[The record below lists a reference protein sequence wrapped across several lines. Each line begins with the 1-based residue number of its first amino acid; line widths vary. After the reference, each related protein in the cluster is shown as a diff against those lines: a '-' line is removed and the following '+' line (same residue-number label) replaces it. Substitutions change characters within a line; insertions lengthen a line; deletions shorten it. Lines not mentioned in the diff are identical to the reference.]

1 MDTGFKALPF
11 QTDNADVDLINYITE
26 HGFLFFVKYW
36 KKVGDKTGSDFDRKY
51 FIIYLRMYVFDTNS
65 IFNSNMEED
74 WNGNKWNNII
84 DIISR
89 EPPNTLWC
97 YWIS

>member
-11 QTDNADVDLINYITE
+11 QTYNADVDLINYITE

-36 KKVGDKTGSDFDRKY
+36 KKVAGDKTGSNFDRKY
-51 FIIYLRMYVFDTNS
+51 FTSYLRMYVFDTNS

-74 WNGNKWNNII
+74 
-84 DIISR
+84 
-89 EPPNTLWC
+89 
-97 YWIS
+97 